1 MKEREI
7 TALEEG
13 LGYRFRRRA
22 VIEQA
27 VTHSSQ
33 AREQEAQ
40 QAGESKYSVSDNEQL
55 EFLGD
60 AILALVTSEELFQR
74 FPHFREGELSKL
86 RAHVVSERHLIQVAQ
101 RLELGHYLRLGRGEE
116 KSGGRSKTAL
126 LVDALEAILA
136 AIYLDGGMEPAREF
150 ILREILAPE
159 LERMDREGGTLPMT
173 DFKSALQETLQG
185 LGMAQPS
192 YGVGGEAGEETRKT
206 FTVEVRLN
214 ATKADGGAEFVGRA
228 QGSTKKTAEQDAAR
242 QLLTYLA
249 SRPQTAGSKLARGS
263 RCGAQHFSNG
273 QVSVDHLPSDP
284 LLNRPLSNA
293 PLSCDRPV
301 ADRRA
306 AWTVGS
312 GL

>member
-7 TALEEG
+7 TALETA
-13 LGYRFRRRA
+13 LRYHFRRRG

-27 VTHSSQ
+27 ITHSSQ
-33 AREQEAQ
+33 AREQESQ
-40 QAGESKYSVSDNEQL
+40 QAGENKYRVNDNEQL

-74 FPHFREGELSKL
+74 FPQFREGELSKL
-86 RAHVVSERHLIQVAQ
+86 RAHLVSERHLIRVASQ
-101 RLELGHYLRLGRGEE
+101 LELGHYLRLGRGEE

-136 AIYLDGGMEPAREF
+136 AIYLDGGMPPVREF

-159 LERMDREGGTLPMT
+159 LERMERDGGTLPMN

-192 YGVGGEAGEETRKT
+192 YVLVEEAGPEHRKT
-206 FTVEVRLN
+206 FTVEVRLHG
-214 ATKADGGAEFVGRA
+214 KGDGGAEFIGRA

-242 QLLTYLA
+242 QLLSYLA
-249 SRPQTAGSKLARGS
+249 SRPQSAGAKLARGVRS
-263 RCGAQHFSNG
+263 PEQH
-273 QVSVDHLPSDP
+273 
-284 LLNRPLSNA
+284 
-293 PLSCDRPV
+293 
-301 ADRRA
+301 
-306 AWTVGS
+306 
-312 GL
+312 